1 VDNRLPAPSRNEE
14 RILNPKPRCGVAP
27 QVAGATPWAF
37 DNNNMKTYQI
47 YFLVY
52 AFLGVILIS
61 TAILAQGIESLA
73 DVAKRHSI
81 DAHDIYKLGCWFL
94 GISTFLIVFDC
105 LRLTLKENRRVLNL
119 K

>member
-1 VDNRLPAPSRNEE
+1 
-14 RILNPKPRCGVAP
+14 
-27 QVAGATPWAF
+27 
-37 DNNNMKTYQI
+37 MKTYQI

-61 TAILAQGIESLA
+61 VATLENGIESLA
-73 DVAKRHSI
+73 DVVRRLPI
-81 DAHDIYKLGCWFL
+81 DAHDVYKLGCWFL

>member
-1 VDNRLPAPSRNEE
+1 MTFDN
-14 RILNPKPRCGVAP
+14 
-27 QVAGATPWAF
+27 
-37 DNNNMKTYQI
+37 NNNMKTYQI

-81 DAHDIYKLGCWFL
+81 DAHDVCKLGCWFL
-94 GISTFLIVFDC
+94 GISTFLIIFDC
-105 LRLTLKENRRVLNL
+105 LRLALKENRRVLNL

>member
-1 VDNRLPAPSRNEE
+1 
-14 RILNPKPRCGVAP
+14 
-27 QVAGATPWAF
+27 
-37 DNNNMKTYQI
+37 MKTYQI

-61 TAILAQGIESLA
+61 VATLATGIAGSSVVRLP
-73 DVAKRHSI
+73 I
-81 DAHDIYKLGCWFL
+81 DAHDVYKLGCWFL

-105 LRLTLKENRRVLNL
+105 LRLALKENRRVLNQ

>member
-1 VDNRLPAPSRNEE
+1 
-14 RILNPKPRCGVAP
+14 
-27 QVAGATPWAF
+27 
-37 DNNNMKTYQI
+37 MKTYQI

-61 TAILAQGIESLA
+61 VATLATGIAGSS
-73 DVAKRHSI
+73 VVRPPI
-81 DAHDIYKLGCWFL
+81 DARDVYKLGCWFL

-105 LRLTLKENRRVLNL
+105 LRLALKENRRVLNQ

>member
-1 VDNRLPAPSRNEE
+1 
-14 RILNPKPRCGVAP
+14 
-27 QVAGATPWAF
+27 
-37 DNNNMKTYQI
+37 MKTYQI

-61 TAILAQGIESLA
+61 VATLAHGIEPHHA
-73 DVAKRHSI
+73 HPNRHSI
-81 DAHDIYKLGCWFL
+81 DAHDVYKLGCWFL

-105 LRLTLKENRRVLNL
+105 LRLALKENRRVLNQ